1 MTKCFDDRMIQA
13 ELAEM
18 KKGHKAWSRLDTKG
32 KTAYIYRAM
41 GREHG
46 QRYLV
51 ANAESY
57 NAATRRSCDMFGL
70 FDLVVITCTQ
80 TIGVQAAGR
89 DWAEH
94 IMRYRTERLGAA
106 LRWLECPSRS
116 FEQGGWRK
124 LKAWNKDGT
133 RSQRT
138 IATPKVQVIT
148 AKFLL
153 GKEDAKM
160 SYPFSRR
167 DY

>member
-1 MTKCFDDRMIQA
+1 MTKDFDDRMIQA
-13 ELAEM
+13 ELAELR
-18 KKGHKAWSRLDTKG
+18 KGHKSWSRLNTKG

-41 GREHG
+41 GRKHG

-70 FDLVVITCTQ
+70 FDLIVITGTQ
-80 TIGVQAAGR
+80 TIGVQATGS

-94 IMRYRTERLGAA
+94 INRYRTERLGAA

-116 FEQGGWRK
+116 FEQWGWRK
-124 LKAWNKDGT
+124 LKGWNKDGT

-138 IATPKVQVIT
+138 ILTPKVQVIT
-148 AKFLL
+148 AGFLQ
-153 GKEDAKM
+153 GTEDATM
-160 SYPFSRR
+160 IYPFSRR
-167 DY
+167 D